1 MIQTVDV
8 ASFRILLQT
17 TIFVIEPLN
26 SSEFLFKYHNIKLL
40 LLVFICKL
48 GGI

>member
-8 ASFRILLQT
+8 ASFRILSQT
-17 TIFVIEPLN
+17 AIFVIEPLN
-26 SSEFLFKYHNIKLL
+26 SSEFLFKYYNIKLL

-48 GGI
+48 DGI